1 MQDLLIVGAGPA
13 GLSAAIYAA
22 RAGMSFTVVEEMAPG
37 GQAATTHHIENYPG
51 FAEGIGGVDLAMNMQ
66 AQAQN
71 LGANFVYESVKE
83 MHLIGQEKQIVT
95 NANTYTAKAVILAM
109 GAQPRTLGL
118 PGEAELRGKGVS
130 YCATCDGFFFKGK
143 KTVII
148 GGGDTA
154 LQDAQYLSNLCE
166 KVTVIHRRETF
177 RAAKRLQD
185 KAQAL
190 ENVQLMTPYV
200 PVSIEQNEGMVTA
213 LKVENVQTNQQETI
227 ECQGIFI
234 AAGYLPKT
242 DIIKDQIELTD
253 NGYIRTNVYKETNV
267 PGVFAA
273 GDIST
278 TPLRQVVTACADGA
292 IAVAGVEQYL
302 SEQA

>member
-22 RAGMSFTVVEEMAPG
+22 RAGMSFTILEQMAPG

-51 FAEGIGGVDLAMNMQ
+51 FADGIGGVDLAMAMQ

-71 LGANFVYESVKE
+71 LGAVFAYEPV
-83 MHLIGQEKQIVT
+83 EKMELTGREKKIITAQ
-95 NANTYTAKAVILAM
+95 NTYTSRAVILAM

-118 PGEAELRGKGVS
+118 PGEEALRGRGVS

-143 KTVII
+143 RTVII

-166 KVTVIHRRETF
+166 NVTILHRRNEF

-185 KAQAL
+185 KARAL
-190 ENVQLMTPYV
+190 SNVTMMTPYV
-200 PVSIEQNEGMVTA
+200 PVSIEQKEGMVSGLIA
-213 LKVENVQTNQQETI
+213 EHVETKEQKRI
-227 ECQGIFI
+227 DCIGIFI
-234 AAGYLPKT
+234 AAGYLPQNEMVKGQVT
-242 DIIKDQIELTD
+242 LTEA
-253 NGYIRTNVYKETNV
+253 GYIQTDAKKRTNL
-267 PGVFAA
+267 PGVYAI

-292 IAVAGVEQYL
+292 VAVASAEQYL
-302 SEQA
+302 SED

>member
-22 RAGMSFTVVEEMAPG
+22 RAGMSFTILEQMAPG

-51 FAEGIGGVDLAMNMQ
+51 FADGVGGVDLAMAMQ

-71 LGANFVYESVKE
+71 LGAVLAYEPVKKME
-83 MHLIGQEKQIVT
+83 LVGKEKKIVT
-95 NANTYTAKAVILAM
+95 SQHTYTARAVILAM

-118 PGEAELRGKGVS
+118 PGEEALRGRGVS

-143 KTVII
+143 QTVII

-154 LQDAQYLSNLCE
+154 FQDAQYLANLCE
-166 KVTVIHRRETF
+166 KVTIVHRRNEF
-177 RAAKRLQD
+177 RAAKRLQE

-190 ENVQLMTPYV
+190 SNVTMMTPYV
-200 PVSIEQNEGMVTA
+200 PVSIEQSGDVVSG
-213 LKVENVQTNQQETI
+213 LLVEHVETKEKMRI
-227 ECQGIFI
+227 ACEGIFI
-234 AAGYLPKT
+234 AAGYLPQNEMVKGQVT
-242 DIIKDQIELTD
+242 LTEA
-253 NGYIRTNVYKETNV
+253 GYIQTDAGKKTNL
-267 PGVFAA
+267 PGVYAV

-292 IAVAGVEQYL
+292 VAVASAEQYL
-302 SEQA
+302 SE

>member
-22 RAGMSFTVVEEMAPG
+22 RAGMSFTILEQMAPG
-37 GQAATTHHIENYPG
+37 GQAAITHHIENYPG
-51 FAEGIGGVDLAMNMQ
+51 FADGIGGVDLAMAMQ

-71 LGANFVYESVKE
+71 LGAVFAYEPV
-83 MHLIGQEKQIVT
+83 EKMELTGREKKIITAQ
-95 NANTYTAKAVILAM
+95 NTYTARAVILAM

-118 PGEAELRGKGVS
+118 PGEEAMRGRGVS

-143 KTVII
+143 RTVII

-166 KVTVIHRRETF
+166 NVTILHRRNEF

-185 KAQAL
+185 KARGL
-190 ENVQLMTPYV
+190 SNVTMMTPYV
-200 PVSIEQNEGMVTA
+200 PVSIQQKEGMVSGLIA
-213 LKVENVQTNQQETI
+213 EHVETKEQKRI
-227 ECQGIFI
+227 DCDGIFI
-234 AAGYLPKT
+234 AAGYLPQNEMVKGQVT
-242 DIIKDQIELTD
+242 LTEA
-253 NGYIRTNVYKETNV
+253 GYIQTDARKKTNL
-267 PGVFAA
+267 PGVYAI

-292 IAVAGVEQYL
+292 VAVASAEQYL
-302 SEQA
+302 SED

>member
-22 RAGMSFTVVEEMAPG
+22 RAGMSFTILEQMAPG

-51 FAEGIGGVDLAMNMQ
+51 FADGIGGVDLAMAMQ

-71 LGANFVYESVKE
+71 LGAVFAYEPV
-83 MHLIGQEKQIVT
+83 EKMELTGREKKIITAQ
-95 NANTYTAKAVILAM
+95 NTYTARAVILPM

-118 PGEAELRGKGVS
+118 PGEEALRGRGVS

-143 KTVII
+143 RTVII

-166 KVTVIHRRETF
+166 NVTILHRRNEF

-185 KAQAL
+185 KARGL
-190 ENVQLMTPYV
+190 SNVTMMTPYV
-200 PVSIEQNEGMVTA
+200 PVSIQQKEGMVSGLIA
-213 LKVENVQTNQQETI
+213 EHVETKEQKRI
-227 ECQGIFI
+227 DCDGIFI
-234 AAGYLPKT
+234 AAGYLPQNEMVKGQVT
-242 DIIKDQIELTD
+242 LTEA
-253 NGYIRTNVYKETNV
+253 GYIQTDARKKTNL
-267 PGVFAA
+267 PGVYAI

-292 IAVAGVEQYL
+292 VAVASAEQYL
-302 SEQA
+302 SED

>member
-1 MQDLLIVGAGPA
+1 MQDLLIVSAGPA

-22 RAGMSFTVVEEMAPG
+22 RAGMSFTILEQMAPG

-51 FAEGIGGVDLAMNMQ
+51 FADGIGGVDLAMAMQ

-71 LGANFVYESVKE
+71 LGAVFAYEPV
-83 MHLIGQEKQIVT
+83 EKMELTGREKKIITAQ
-95 NANTYTAKAVILAM
+95 NTYTARAVILAM

-118 PGEAELRGKGVS
+118 PGEEAMRGRGVS

-143 KTVII
+143 RTVII

-166 KVTVIHRRETF
+166 NVTILHRRNEF

-185 KAQAL
+185 KARGL
-190 ENVQLMTPYV
+190 SNVTMMTPYV
-200 PVSIEQNEGMVTA
+200 PVSIQQKEGMVSGLIA
-213 LKVENVQTNQQETI
+213 EHVETKEQKRI
-227 ECQGIFI
+227 DCDGIFI
-234 AAGYLPKT
+234 AAGYLPQNEMVKGQVT
-242 DIIKDQIELTD
+242 LTEA
-253 NGYIRTNVYKETNV
+253 GYIQTDARKKTNL
-267 PGVFAA
+267 PGVYAI

-292 IAVAGVEQYL
+292 VAVASAEQYL
-302 SEQA
+302 SED

>member
-22 RAGMSFTVVEEMAPG
+22 RAGMSFTILEQMAPG

-51 FAEGIGGVDLAMNMQ
+51 FADGIGGVDLAMAMQ

-71 LGANFVYESVKE
+71 LGAVFAYEPV
-83 MHLIGQEKQIVT
+83 EKMELTGREKKIITAQ
-95 NANTYTAKAVILAM
+95 NTYTSRAVILAR

-118 PGEAELRGKGVS
+118 PGEEALRGRGVS

-143 KTVII
+143 RTVII

-166 KVTVIHRRETF
+166 NVTILHRRNEF

-185 KAQAL
+185 KARAL
-190 ENVQLMTPYV
+190 SNVTMMTPYV
-200 PVSIEQNEGMVTA
+200 PVSCEQKECMVSGLIAEHVDT
-213 LKVENVQTNQQETI
+213 KEQKRIDCN
-227 ECQGIFI
+227 GIFI
-234 AAGYLPKT
+234 AAGYLPQNEMVKGQVT
-242 DIIKDQIELTD
+242 LTEA
-253 NGYIRTNVYKETNV
+253 GYIQTDAKKRTNL
-267 PGVFAA
+267 PGVYAI

-278 TPLRQVVTACADGA
+278 TPLRQVITACADGA
-292 IAVAGVEQYL
+292 VAVASAEQYL
-302 SEQA
+302 SED

>member
-22 RAGMSFTVVEEMAPG
+22 RAGMSFTILEQMAPG

-51 FAEGIGGVDLAMNMQ
+51 FADGIGGVDLAMAMQ

-71 LGANFVYESVKE
+71 LGAVFAYEPV
-83 MHLIGQEKQIVT
+83 EKMELTGREKKIITAQ
-95 NANTYTAKAVILAM
+95 NTYTSRAVILAM

-118 PGEAELRGKGVS
+118 PGEEALRGRGVS

-143 KTVII
+143 RTVII

-166 KVTVIHRRETF
+166 NVTILHRRNEF

-185 KAQAL
+185 KARAL
-190 ENVQLMTPYV
+190 SNVTMMTPYV
-200 PVSIEQNEGMVTA
+200 PVSIEQKEGMVSGLIA
-213 LKVENVQTNQQETI
+213 EHVETKEQKRIDCN
-227 ECQGIFI
+227 GIFI
-234 AAGYLPKT
+234 AAGYLPQNEMVKGQVT
-242 DIIKDQIELTD
+242 LTEA
-253 NGYIRTNVYKETNV
+253 GYIQTDAKKRTNL
-267 PGVFAA
+267 PGVYAI
-273 GDIST
+273 GDISP

-292 IAVAGVEQYL
+292 VAVASAEQYL
-302 SEQA
+302 SED

>member
-22 RAGMSFTVVEEMAPG
+22 RAGMSFTILEQMAPG

-51 FAEGIGGVDLAMNMQ
+51 FADGIGGVDLAMAMQ

-71 LGANFVYESVKE
+71 LGAVFAYEPE
-83 MHLIGQEKQIVT
+83 EKMELTGREKKIITAQ
-95 NANTYTAKAVILAM
+95 NTYTARAVILAM

-118 PGEAELRGKGVS
+118 PGEEAMRGRGVS

-143 KTVII
+143 RTVII

-166 KVTVIHRRETF
+166 NVTILHRRNEF

-185 KAQAL
+185 KARGL
-190 ENVQLMTPYV
+190 SNVTMMTPYV
-200 PVSIEQNEGMVTA
+200 PVSIQQKEGMVSGLIA
-213 LKVENVQTNQQETI
+213 EHVETKEQKRI
-227 ECQGIFI
+227 DCDGIFI
-234 AAGYLPKT
+234 AAGYLPQNEMVKGQVT
-242 DIIKDQIELTD
+242 LTEA
-253 NGYIRTNVYKETNV
+253 GYIQTDARKKTNL
-267 PGVFAA
+267 PGVYAI

-292 IAVAGVEQYL
+292 VAVASAEQYL
-302 SEQA
+302 SED

>member
-22 RAGMSFTVVEEMAPG
+22 RAGMSFTILEQMAPG

-51 FAEGIGGVDLAMNMQ
+51 FADGIGGVDLAMAMQ

-71 LGANFVYESVKE
+71 LGAVFAYEPV
-83 MHLIGQEKQIVT
+83 EKMELTGREKKIITAQ
-95 NANTYTAKAVILAM
+95 NTYTARAVILAM

-118 PGEAELRGKGVS
+118 PGEEAMRGRGVS

-143 KTVII
+143 RTVII

-154 LQDAQYLSNLCE
+154 LKDAQYLSNLCE
-166 KVTVIHRRETF
+166 NVTILHRRNEF

-185 KAQAL
+185 KARGL
-190 ENVQLMTPYV
+190 SNVTMMTPYV
-200 PVSIEQNEGMVTA
+200 PVSIQQKEGMVSGLIA
-213 LKVENVQTNQQETI
+213 EHVETKEQKRI
-227 ECQGIFI
+227 DCDGIFI
-234 AAGYLPKT
+234 AAGYLPQNEMVKGQVT
-242 DIIKDQIELTD
+242 LTEA
-253 NGYIRTNVYKETNV
+253 GYIQTDARKKTNL
-267 PGVFAA
+267 PGVYAI

-292 IAVAGVEQYL
+292 VAVASAEQYL
-302 SEQA
+302 SED

>member
-22 RAGMSFTVVEEMAPG
+22 RAGMSFTILEQMAPG

-51 FAEGIGGVDLAMNMQ
+51 FADGIGGVDLAMAMQ

-71 LGANFVYESVKE
+71 LGAVFAYEPV
-83 MHLIGQEKQIVT
+83 EKMELMGREKKIITAQ
-95 NANTYTAKAVILAM
+95 NTYTARAVILAM

-118 PGEAELRGKGVS
+118 PGEEALRGRGVS

-143 KTVII
+143 RTVII

-166 KVTVIHRRETF
+166 NVTILHRRNEF

-185 KAQAL
+185 KARGL
-190 ENVQLMTPYV
+190 SNVTMMTPYV
-200 PVSIEQNEGMVTA
+200 PVSIQQKEGMVSGLIA
-213 LKVENVQTNQQETI
+213 EHVETKEQKRI
-227 ECQGIFI
+227 DCDGIFI
-234 AAGYLPKT
+234 AAGYLPQNEMVKGQVT
-242 DIIKDQIELTD
+242 LTEA
-253 NGYIRTNVYKETNV
+253 GYIQTDARKKTNL
-267 PGVFAA
+267 PGVYAI

-292 IAVAGVEQYL
+292 VAVASAEQYL
-302 SEQA
+302 SED

>member
-22 RAGMSFTVVEEMAPG
+22 RAGMSFTILEQMAPG

-51 FAEGIGGVDLAMNMQ
+51 FADGIGGVDLAMAMQ

-71 LGANFVYESVKE
+71 LGAVFAYEPV
-83 MHLIGQEKQIVT
+83 EKMELTGREKKIITAQ
-95 NANTYTAKAVILAM
+95 NTYTSRAVILAM

-118 PGEAELRGKGVS
+118 PGEEALRGRGVS

-143 KTVII
+143 RTVII

-154 LQDAQYLSNLCE
+154 LQDAQYISNLCE
-166 KVTVIHRRETF
+166 NVTILHRRNEF

-185 KAQAL
+185 KARAL
-190 ENVQLMTPYV
+190 SNVTMMTPYV
-200 PVSIEQNEGMVTA
+200 PVSIEQKEGMVSGLIA
-213 LKVENVQTNQQETI
+213 EHVETKEQKRIDCN
-227 ECQGIFI
+227 GIFI
-234 AAGYLPKT
+234 AAGYLPQNEMVKGQVT
-242 DIIKDQIELTD
+242 LTEA
-253 NGYIRTNVYKETNV
+253 GYIQTDAKKRTNL
-267 PGVFAA
+267 PGVYAI

-292 IAVAGVEQYL
+292 VAVASAEQYL
-302 SEQA
+302 SED

>member
-22 RAGMSFTVVEEMAPG
+22 RAGMSFTILEQMAPG

-51 FAEGIGGVDLAMNMQ
+51 FADGIGGVDLAMAMQ

-71 LGANFVYESVKE
+71 LGAVFAYEPV
-83 MHLIGQEKQIVT
+83 EKMELTGREKKIITAQ
-95 NANTYTAKAVILAM
+95 NTYTARAVILAM

-118 PGEAELRGKGVS
+118 PGEEALRGRGVS

-143 KTVII
+143 RTVII

-166 KVTVIHRRETF
+166 NVTILHRRNEF

-185 KAQAL
+185 KARGL
-190 ENVQLMTPYV
+190 SNVTMMTPYV
-200 PVSIEQNEGMVTA
+200 PVSIQQKEGMVSGLIA
-213 LKVENVQTNQQETI
+213 EHVETKEQKRI
-227 ECQGIFI
+227 DCDGIFI
-234 AAGYLPKT
+234 AAGDLP
-242 DIIKDQIELTD
+242 QNELVKGQVTLTEA
-253 NGYIRTNVYKETNV
+253 GYIQTDARKKTNL
-267 PGVFAA
+267 PGVYAI

-292 IAVAGVEQYL
+292 VAVASAEQYL
-302 SEQA
+302 SED

>member
-22 RAGMSFTVVEEMAPG
+22 RAGMSFTILEQMAPG

-51 FAEGIGGVDLAMNMQ
+51 FADGIGGVDLAMAMQ

-71 LGANFVYESVKE
+71 LGAVFAYEPVEKMELTGKE
-83 MHLIGQEKQIVT
+83 KKIITAQ
-95 NANTYTAKAVILAM
+95 NTYASRAVILAM

-118 PGEAELRGKGVS
+118 PGEEALRGRGVS

-143 KTVII
+143 RTVII

-166 KVTVIHRRETF
+166 NVTILHRRNEF

-185 KAQAL
+185 KARAL
-190 ENVQLMTPYV
+190 SNVTMMTPYV
-200 PVSIEQNEGMVTA
+200 PVSIEQKEGMVSGLIA
-213 LKVENVQTNQQETI
+213 EHVETKEQKRIDCN
-227 ECQGIFI
+227 GIFI
-234 AAGYLPKT
+234 AAGYLPQNEMVKGQVT
-242 DIIKDQIELTD
+242 LTEA
-253 NGYIRTNVYKETNV
+253 GYIQTDAKKRTNL
-267 PGVFAA
+267 PGVYAI

-292 IAVAGVEQYL
+292 VAVASAEQYL
-302 SEQA
+302 SED

>member
-22 RAGMSFTVVEEMAPG
+22 RAGMSFTILEQMAPG

-51 FAEGIGGVDLAMNMQ
+51 FADGIGGVDLAMALQ

-71 LGANFVYESVKE
+71 LGAVFAYEPV
-83 MHLIGQEKQIVT
+83 EKMELTGREKKIITAQ
-95 NANTYTAKAVILAM
+95 NTYTSRAVILAM

-118 PGEAELRGKGVS
+118 PGEEALRGRGVS

-143 KTVII
+143 RTVII

-166 KVTVIHRRETF
+166 NVTILHRRNEF

-185 KAQAL
+185 KARAL
-190 ENVQLMTPYV
+190 SNVTMMTPYV
-200 PVSIEQNEGMVTA
+200 PVSIEQKEGMVSGLIA
-213 LKVENVQTNQQETI
+213 EHVETKEQKRIDCN
-227 ECQGIFI
+227 GIFI
-234 AAGYLPKT
+234 AAGYLPQNEMVKGQVT
-242 DIIKDQIELTD
+242 LTEA
-253 NGYIRTNVYKETNV
+253 GYIQTDAKKRTNL
-267 PGVFAA
+267 PGVYAI

-292 IAVAGVEQYL
+292 VAVASAEQYL
-302 SEQA
+302 SED

>member
-22 RAGMSFTVVEEMAPG
+22 RSGMSFTILEQMAPG

-51 FAEGIGGVDLAMNMQ
+51 FADGIGGVDLAMAMQ

-71 LGANFVYESVKE
+71 LGAVFAYEPV
-83 MHLIGQEKQIVT
+83 EKMELTGREKKIITAQ
-95 NANTYTAKAVILAM
+95 NTYTSRAVILAM

-118 PGEAELRGKGVS
+118 PGEEALRGRGVS

-143 KTVII
+143 RTVII

-166 KVTVIHRRETF
+166 NVTILHRRNEF

-185 KAQAL
+185 KARAL
-190 ENVQLMTPYV
+190 SNVTMMTPYV
-200 PVSIEQNEGMVTA
+200 PVSIEQKEGMVSGLIA
-213 LKVENVQTNQQETI
+213 EHVETKEQKRIDCN
-227 ECQGIFI
+227 GIFI
-234 AAGYLPKT
+234 AAGYLPQNEMVKGQVT
-242 DIIKDQIELTD
+242 LTEA
-253 NGYIRTNVYKETNV
+253 GYIQTDAKKRTNL
-267 PGVFAA
+267 PGVYAI

-292 IAVAGVEQYL
+292 VAVASAEQYL
-302 SEQA
+302 SED

>member
-22 RAGMSFTVVEEMAPG
+22 RAGMSFTILEQMAPG

-51 FAEGIGGVDLAMNMQ
+51 FADGIGGGDLAMAMQ

-71 LGANFVYESVKE
+71 LGAVFAYEPV
-83 MHLIGQEKQIVT
+83 EKMELTGREKKIITAQ
-95 NANTYTAKAVILAM
+95 NTYTSRAVILAM

-118 PGEAELRGKGVS
+118 PGEEALRGRGVS

-143 KTVII
+143 RTVII

-166 KVTVIHRRETF
+166 NVTILHRRNEF

-185 KAQAL
+185 KARAL
-190 ENVQLMTPYV
+190 SNVTMMTPYV
-200 PVSIEQNEGMVTA
+200 PVSIEQKEGMVSGLIA
-213 LKVENVQTNQQETI
+213 EHVETKEQKRIDCN
-227 ECQGIFI
+227 GIFI
-234 AAGYLPKT
+234 AAGYLPQNEMVKGQVT
-242 DIIKDQIELTD
+242 LTEA
-253 NGYIRTNVYKETNV
+253 GYIQTDAKKRTNL
-267 PGVFAA
+267 PGVYAI

-292 IAVAGVEQYL
+292 VAVASAEQYL
-302 SEQA
+302 SED

>member
-22 RAGMSFTVVEEMAPG
+22 RAGMSFTILEQMAPG

-51 FAEGIGGVDLAMNMQ
+51 FADGIGGVDLAMAMQ

-71 LGANFVYESVKE
+71 LGAVFAYEPV
-83 MHLIGQEKQIVT
+83 EKMELTGREKKIITAQ
-95 NANTYTAKAVILAM
+95 NTYTARAVILAM

-118 PGEAELRGKGVS
+118 PGEEALRGRGVS

-143 KTVII
+143 RTVII

-166 KVTVIHRRETF
+166 NVTILHRRNEF

-185 KAQAL
+185 KARGL
-190 ENVQLMTPYV
+190 SNVTMMTPYV
-200 PVSIEQNEGMVTA
+200 PVSIQQKEGMA
-213 LKVENVQTNQQETI
+213 SGLIAEHVETKEQKRI
-227 ECQGIFI
+227 DCDGIFI
-234 AAGYLPKT
+234 AAGYLPQNEMVKGQVT
-242 DIIKDQIELTD
+242 LTEA
-253 NGYIRTNVYKETNV
+253 GYIQTDARKKTNL
-267 PGVFAA
+267 PGVYAI

-292 IAVAGVEQYL
+292 VAVASAEQYL
-302 SEQA
+302 SED

>member
-1 MQDLLIVGAGPA
+1 MLDLLIVGAGPA

-22 RAGMSFTVVEEMAPG
+22 RAGMSFTILEQMAPG

-51 FAEGIGGVDLAMNMQ
+51 FADGIGGVDLAMAMQ

-71 LGANFVYESVKE
+71 LGAVFAYEPV
-83 MHLIGQEKQIVT
+83 EKMELTGREKKIITAQ
-95 NANTYTAKAVILAM
+95 NTYTSRAVILAM

-118 PGEAELRGKGVS
+118 PGEEALRGRGVS

-143 KTVII
+143 RTVII

-166 KVTVIHRRETF
+166 NVTILHRRNEF

-185 KAQAL
+185 KARAL
-190 ENVQLMTPYV
+190 SNVTMMTPYV
-200 PVSIEQNEGMVTA
+200 PVSIEQKEGMVSGLIA
-213 LKVENVQTNQQETI
+213 EHVETKEQKRIDCN
-227 ECQGIFI
+227 GIFI
-234 AAGYLPKT
+234 AAGYLPQNEMVKGQVT
-242 DIIKDQIELTD
+242 LTEA
-253 NGYIRTNVYKETNV
+253 GYIQTDAKKRTNL
-267 PGVFAA
+267 PGVYAI

-292 IAVAGVEQYL
+292 VAVASAEQYL
-302 SEQA
+302 SED

>member
-22 RAGMSFTVVEEMAPG
+22 RAGMSFTILEQMAPG

-51 FAEGIGGVDLAMNMQ
+51 FADGIGGVDLAMAMQ

-71 LGANFVYESVKE
+71 LGAVFAYEPV
-83 MHLIGQEKQIVT
+83 EKMELTGREKKIITAQ
-95 NANTYTAKAVILAM
+95 NTYTARAVILAM

-118 PGEAELRGKGVS
+118 PGEDAMRGRGVS

-143 KTVII
+143 RTVII

-166 KVTVIHRRETF
+166 NVTILHRRNEF

-185 KAQAL
+185 KARGL
-190 ENVQLMTPYV
+190 SNVTMMTPYV
-200 PVSIEQNEGMVTA
+200 PVSIQQKEGMVSGLIA
-213 LKVENVQTNQQETI
+213 EHVETKEQKRI
-227 ECQGIFI
+227 DCDGIFI
-234 AAGYLPKT
+234 AAGYLPQNEMVKGQVT
-242 DIIKDQIELTD
+242 LTEA
-253 NGYIRTNVYKETNV
+253 GYIQTDARKKTNL
-267 PGVFAA
+267 PGVYAI

-292 IAVAGVEQYL
+292 VAVASAEQYL
-302 SEQA
+302 SED

>member
-22 RAGMSFTVVEEMAPG
+22 RAGMSFTILEQMAPG

-51 FAEGIGGVDLAMNMQ
+51 FADGIGGVDLAMAMQ

-71 LGANFVYESVKE
+71 LGAVFAYEPV
-83 MHLIGQEKQIVT
+83 EKMELTGREKKIITAQ
-95 NANTYTAKAVILAM
+95 NTYTARAVILAM

-118 PGEAELRGKGVS
+118 PGEEARRGRRVS

-143 KTVII
+143 RTVII

-166 KVTVIHRRETF
+166 NVTILHRRNEF

-185 KAQAL
+185 KARGL
-190 ENVQLMTPYV
+190 SNVTMMTPYV
-200 PVSIEQNEGMVTA
+200 PVSIQQKEGMVSGLIA
-213 LKVENVQTNQQETI
+213 EHVETKEQKRI
-227 ECQGIFI
+227 DCDGIFI
-234 AAGYLPKT
+234 AAGYLPQNEMVKGQVT
-242 DIIKDQIELTD
+242 LTEA
-253 NGYIRTNVYKETNV
+253 GYIQTDARKKTNL
-267 PGVFAA
+267 PGVYAI

-292 IAVAGVEQYL
+292 VAVASAEQYL
-302 SEQA
+302 SED

>member
-22 RAGMSFTVVEEMAPG
+22 RDGMSFTILEQMEPG

-51 FAEGIGGVDLAMNMQ
+51 FADGIGGVDLAMAMQ

-71 LGANFVYESVKE
+71 LGAVFAYEPVEKMELTGKE
-83 MHLIGQEKQIVT
+83 KKIITAQ
-95 NANTYTAKAVILAM
+95 NTYTSRAVILAM

-118 PGEAELRGKGVS
+118 PGEEALRGRGVS

-143 KTVII
+143 RTVII

-166 KVTVIHRRETF
+166 NVTILHRRNEF

-185 KAQAL
+185 KARAL
-190 ENVQLMTPYV
+190 SNVTMMTPYV
-200 PVSIEQNEGMVTA
+200 PVSIEQKEGMVSGLIA
-213 LKVENVQTNQQETI
+213 EHVETKEQKRIDCN
-227 ECQGIFI
+227 GIFI
-234 AAGYLPKT
+234 AAGYLPQNEMVKGQVT
-242 DIIKDQIELTD
+242 LTEA
-253 NGYIRTNVYKETNV
+253 GYIQTDAKKRTNL
-267 PGVFAA
+267 PGVYAI

-292 IAVAGVEQYL
+292 VAVASAEQYL
-302 SEQA
+302 SED

>member
-22 RAGMSFTVVEEMAPG
+22 RAGMSFTILEQMAPG

-51 FAEGIGGVDLAMNMQ
+51 FADGIGGVDLAMAMQ

-71 LGANFVYESVKE
+71 LGAVFAYEPV
-83 MHLIGQEKQIVT
+83 EKMELTGREKKIITAQ
-95 NANTYTAKAVILAM
+95 NTYTSRAVILAM

-118 PGEAELRGKGVS
+118 PGEEALRGRGVS
-130 YCATCDGFFFKGK
+130 SCATCDGFFFQGK
-143 KTVII
+143 RTVII

-166 KVTVIHRRETF
+166 NVTILHRRNEF

-185 KAQAL
+185 KARAL
-190 ENVQLMTPYV
+190 SNVTMMTPYV
-200 PVSIEQNEGMVTA
+200 PVSIEQKEGMVSGLIA
-213 LKVENVQTNQQETI
+213 EHVETKEQKRIDCN
-227 ECQGIFI
+227 GIFI
-234 AAGYLPKT
+234 AAGYLPQNEMVKGQVT
-242 DIIKDQIELTD
+242 LTEA
-253 NGYIRTNVYKETNV
+253 GYIQTDAKKRTNL
-267 PGVFAA
+267 PGVYAI

-292 IAVAGVEQYL
+292 VAVASAEQYL
-302 SEQA
+302 SED

>member
-22 RAGMSFTVVEEMAPG
+22 RAGMSFTILEQMAPG

-51 FAEGIGGVDLAMNMQ
+51 FADGIGGVDLAMAMQ

-71 LGANFVYESVKE
+71 LGAVFAYEPV
-83 MHLIGQEKQIVT
+83 EKMELTGREKKIITAQ
-95 NANTYTAKAVILAM
+95 NTYTARAVILAM

-118 PGEAELRGKGVS
+118 PGEEAMRGRGVS

-143 KTVII
+143 RTVII

-166 KVTVIHRRETF
+166 NVTILHRRNEF

-185 KAQAL
+185 KARGL
-190 ENVQLMTPYV
+190 SNVTMMTPYV
-200 PVSIEQNEGMVTA
+200 PVSIQQKEGMVSGLIA
-213 LKVENVQTNQQETI
+213 EHVETKEQKRI
-227 ECQGIFI
+227 DCDGIFI
-234 AAGYLPKT
+234 AAGYLPQNEMVKGQVT
-242 DIIKDQIELTD
+242 LTEA
-253 NGYIRTNVYKETNV
+253 GYIQTDARKKTNL
-267 PGVFAA
+267 PGVYAI

-292 IAVAGVEQYL
+292 VAVASAEQYL
-302 SEQA
+302 SED

>member
-22 RAGMSFTVVEEMAPG
+22 RAGMSFTILEQMAPG

-51 FAEGIGGVDLAMNMQ
+51 FADGIGGVDLAMAMQ

-71 LGANFVYESVKE
+71 LGAVFAYEPV
-83 MHLIGQEKQIVT
+83 EKMELTGREKKIITAQ
-95 NANTYTAKAVILAM
+95 NTYTARTVILAM

-118 PGEAELRGKGVS
+118 PGEEALRGRGVS

-143 KTVII
+143 RTVII

-166 KVTVIHRRETF
+166 NVTILHRRNEF

-185 KAQAL
+185 KARGL
-190 ENVQLMTPYV
+190 SNVTMMTPYV
-200 PVSIEQNEGMVTA
+200 PVSIQQKEGMVSGLIA
-213 LKVENVQTNQQETI
+213 EHVETKEQKRI
-227 ECQGIFI
+227 DCDGIFI
-234 AAGYLPKT
+234 AAGYLPQNEMVKGQVT
-242 DIIKDQIELTD
+242 LTEA
-253 NGYIRTNVYKETNV
+253 GYIQTDARKKTNL
-267 PGVFAA
+267 PGVYAI

-292 IAVAGVEQYL
+292 VAVASAEQYL
-302 SEQA
+302 SED

>member
-22 RAGMSFTVVEEMAPG
+22 RAGMSFTILEQMAPG

-51 FAEGIGGVDLAMNMQ
+51 FADGIGGVDLAMAMQ

-71 LGANFVYESVKE
+71 LGAVFAYEPV
-83 MHLIGQEKQIVT
+83 EKMELTGREKKIITAQ
-95 NANTYTAKAVILAM
+95 NTYTARAVILAM

-118 PGEAELRGKGVS
+118 PGEEALRGRGVS

-143 KTVII
+143 RTVII

-166 KVTVIHRRETF
+166 NVTILHRRNEF

-185 KAQAL
+185 KARGL
-190 ENVQLMTPYV
+190 SNVTMMTPYV
-200 PVSIEQNEGMVTA
+200 PVSIQQKEGMVSGLIA
-213 LKVENVQTNQQETI
+213 EHVETKEQKRI
-227 ECQGIFI
+227 DCDGIFI
-234 AAGYLPKT
+234 AAGYLPQNEMVKGQVT
-242 DIIKDQIELTD
+242 LTEA
-253 NGYIRTNVYKETNV
+253 GYIQTDARKKTNL
-267 PGVFAA
+267 PGVNAI

-292 IAVAGVEQYL
+292 VAVASAEQYL
-302 SEQA
+302 SED

>member
-22 RAGMSFTVVEEMAPG
+22 RAGLSFTILEQMAPG

-51 FAEGIGGVDLAMNMQ
+51 FADGIGGVDLAMAMQ

-71 LGANFVYESVKE
+71 LGAVFAYEPV
-83 MHLIGQEKQIVT
+83 EKMELTGREKRVMTPQ
-95 NANTYTAKAVILAM
+95 NTYTARAVILAM

-118 PGEAELRGKGVS
+118 PGEEALRGKGVS
-130 YCATCDGFFFKGK
+130 YCATCDGFFFRGK
-143 KTVII
+143 QTVIV

-166 KVTVIHRRETF
+166 KVTILHRRNEF
-177 RAAKRLQD
+177 RAAKRLQE
-185 KAQAL
+185 KARAL
-190 ENVQLMTPYV
+190 ANVTMLTPYI
-200 PVSIEQNEGMVTA
+200 PVSIEQQEGVVSGIIA
-213 LKVENVQTNQQETI
+213 EHVETKARQRI
-227 ECQGIFI
+227 ACDGIFI
-234 AAGYLPKT
+234 AAGYLPQNEMVKG
-242 DIIKDQIELTD
+242 QVALTD
-253 NGYIRTNVYKETNV
+253 AGYIRTDAGKRTSL
-267 PGVFAA
+267 PGVYAV

-292 IAVAGVEQYL
+292 VAVASAEQYL
-302 SEQA
+302 SEA

>member
-22 RAGMSFTVVEEMAPG
+22 RAGMSFTILEQMAPG

-51 FAEGIGGVDLAMNMQ
+51 FADGIGGVDLAMAMQ

-71 LGANFVYESVKE
+71 LGAVFAYEPV
-83 MHLIGQEKQIVT
+83 EKMELTGREKKIITAQ
-95 NANTYTAKAVILAM
+95 NTYTSRAVILAM

-118 PGEAELRGKGVS
+118 PGEEALRGRGVS

-143 KTVII
+143 RTVII

-166 KVTVIHRRETF
+166 NVTILHRRNEF

-185 KAQAL
+185 KARAL
-190 ENVQLMTPYV
+190 SNVTMMTPYV
-200 PVSIEQNEGMVTA
+200 PVSIEQKEGMVSGLIA
-213 LKVENVQTNQQETI
+213 EHVETKEQKRIDCN
-227 ECQGIFI
+227 GIFI
-234 AAGYLPKT
+234 AAGYLPQNEMVKGQVT
-242 DIIKDQIELTD
+242 LTEA
-253 NGYIRTNVYKETNV
+253 GYIQTDAKKRTNL
-267 PGVFAA
+267 PGVYAI

-292 IAVAGVEQYL
+292 VAVASAEKYL
-302 SEQA
+302 SED

>member
-22 RAGMSFTVVEEMAPG
+22 RAGMSFTILEQMAPG

-51 FAEGIGGVDLAMNMQ
+51 FADGIGGVDLAMAMQ

-71 LGANFVYESVKE
+71 LGAVFAYEPV
-83 MHLIGQEKQIVT
+83 EKMELTGREKKIITAQ
-95 NANTYTAKAVILAM
+95 NTYTARAVILAM

-118 PGEAELRGKGVS
+118 PGEEAMRGRGVS

-143 KTVII
+143 RTVII

-166 KVTVIHRRETF
+166 NVTILHRRNEF

-185 KAQAL
+185 KARGL
-190 ENVQLMTPYV
+190 SNVTMMTPYV
-200 PVSIEQNEGMVTA
+200 PVSIQQKEGMVSGLIA
-213 LKVENVQTNQQETI
+213 EHVETKEQKRI
-227 ECQGIFI
+227 DCDGIFI
-234 AAGYLPKT
+234 AAGYLPQNEMVKGQVT
-242 DIIKDQIELTD
+242 LTEA
-253 NGYIRTNVYKETNV
+253 GYIQTDARKKTNL
-267 PGVFAA
+267 PGVYAI

-292 IAVAGVEQYL
+292 VAVASAKQYL
-302 SEQA
+302 SED

>member
-22 RAGMSFTVVEEMAPG
+22 RAGMSFTILEQMAPG

-51 FAEGIGGVDLAMNMQ
+51 FADGIGGVDLAMAMQ

-71 LGANFVYESVKE
+71 LGAVFAYEPVEKMELTGKE
-83 MHLIGQEKQIVT
+83 KKIITAQ
-95 NANTYTAKAVILAM
+95 NTYTSRAVILAM

-118 PGEAELRGKGVS
+118 PGEEALRGRGVS

-143 KTVII
+143 RTVII

-166 KVTVIHRRETF
+166 NVTILHRRNEF

-185 KAQAL
+185 KARAL
-190 ENVQLMTPYV
+190 SNVTMMTPYV
-200 PVSIEQNEGMVTA
+200 PVSIEQKEGMVSGLIA
-213 LKVENVQTNQQETI
+213 EHVETKEQKRIDCN
-227 ECQGIFI
+227 GIFI
-234 AAGYLPKT
+234 AAGYLPQNEMVKGQVT
-242 DIIKDQIELTD
+242 LTEA
-253 NGYIRTNVYKETNV
+253 GYIQTDAKKRTNL
-267 PGVFAA
+267 PGVYAI

-278 TPLRQVVTACADGA
+278 TPLRQEIGRAHV
-292 IAVAGVEQYL
+292 
-302 SEQA
+302 

>member
-22 RAGMSFTVVEEMAPG
+22 RAGMSFTILEQMAPG

-51 FAEGIGGVDLAMNMQ
+51 FADGIGGGDLAMAMQ

-71 LGANFVYESVKE
+71 LGAVFAYEPVEKMELTGKE
-83 MHLIGQEKQIVT
+83 KKIITAQ
-95 NANTYTAKAVILAM
+95 NTYTSRAVILAM

-118 PGEAELRGKGVS
+118 PGEEALRGRGVS

-143 KTVII
+143 RTVII

-166 KVTVIHRRETF
+166 NVTILHRRNEF

-185 KAQAL
+185 KARAL
-190 ENVQLMTPYV
+190 SNVTMMTPYV
-200 PVSIEQNEGMVTA
+200 PVSIEQKEGMVSGLIA
-213 LKVENVQTNQQETI
+213 EHVETKEQKRIDCN
-227 ECQGIFI
+227 GIFI
-234 AAGYLPKT
+234 AAGYLPQNEMVKGQVT
-242 DIIKDQIELTD
+242 LTEA
-253 NGYIRTNVYKETNV
+253 GYIQTDAKKRTNL
-267 PGVFAA
+267 PGVYAI

-292 IAVAGVEQYL
+292 VAVASAEQYL
-302 SEQA
+302 SED

>member
-22 RAGMSFTVVEEMAPG
+22 RAGMSFTILEQMAPG

-51 FAEGIGGVDLAMNMQ
+51 FADGIGGVDLAMAMQ

-71 LGANFVYESVKE
+71 LGAVFAYEPV
-83 MHLIGQEKQIVT
+83 EKMELTGREKKIITAQ
-95 NANTYTAKAVILAM
+95 NTYTARAVILAM

-118 PGEAELRGKGVS
+118 PGEEAMRGRGVS

-143 KTVII
+143 RTVII

-166 KVTVIHRRETF
+166 NVTILHRRNEF

-185 KAQAL
+185 KARGL
-190 ENVQLMTPYV
+190 SNVTMMTPYV
-200 PVSIEQNEGMVTA
+200 PVSIQQKEGMVSGLIA
-213 LKVENVQTNQQETI
+213 ERVETKEQKRI
-227 ECQGIFI
+227 DCDGIFI
-234 AAGYLPKT
+234 AAGYLPQNEMVKGQVT
-242 DIIKDQIELTD
+242 LTEA
-253 NGYIRTNVYKETNV
+253 GYIQTDARKKTNL
-267 PGVFAA
+267 PGVYAI

-292 IAVAGVEQYL
+292 VAVASAEQYL
-302 SEQA
+302 SED